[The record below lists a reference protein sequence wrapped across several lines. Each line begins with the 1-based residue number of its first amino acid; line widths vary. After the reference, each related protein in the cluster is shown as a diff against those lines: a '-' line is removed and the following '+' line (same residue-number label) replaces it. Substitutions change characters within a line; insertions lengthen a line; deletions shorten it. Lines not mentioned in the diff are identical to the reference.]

1 MDNYVLF
8 MRGVFTVGLVIWSR
22 QTGIQSELA
31 CCGMPHIYIYSVI
44 LFWGQTIVNDGK
56 RLASV
61 QIYAKLNRLL
71 NFVLLEK
78 LSVE

>member
-1 MDNYVLF
+1 M
-8 MRGVFTVGLVIWSR
+8 VFLPLDWSFGADR
-22 QTGIQSELA
+22 QELNQNWHVAA
-31 CCGMPHIYIYSVI
+31 CHIYIYSVI
-44 LFWGQTIVNDGK
+44 LFWGQTLVNDGK

-71 NFVLLEK
+71 NFVLLEE